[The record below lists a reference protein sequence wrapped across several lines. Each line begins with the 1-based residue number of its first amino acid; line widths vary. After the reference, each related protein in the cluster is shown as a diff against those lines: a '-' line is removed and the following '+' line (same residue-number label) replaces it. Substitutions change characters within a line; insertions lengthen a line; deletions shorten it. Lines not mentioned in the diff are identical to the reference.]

1 VKTRKVP
8 LASARGIAALGLVL
22 PAILALAL
30 FRYYPVASAAWHSLF
45 AWNGFTTGRFVGLAN
60 YRQLFRDPLM
70 GTATLNIVRYA
81 AIRVALNLAFPL
93 AAAVLVFHAGA
104 VRPRAGRAYQALL
117 TIPLAV
123 PLMVVLLLWKFIYSP
138 GDGLLNVVLRGV
150 GLDGLASDWLGGF
163 DTSLYAIAGL
173 GFPWVTGIGIA
184 GFGLLLCL
192 GGLQAIPAEL
202 FDAAAVDGVRPVG
215 RFLRLE
221 LPLVAGQL
229 RLIALLT
236 IINTLQSY
244 VPVMVLT
251 MGGPGTSTLVP
262 GLYLYQNAFSY
273 DRFGYACAIGMAMAA
288 LLATLAF
295 FQARAGRLAEAA

>member
-1 VKTRKVP
+1 
-8 LASARGIAALGLVL
+8 
-22 PAILALAL
+22 
-30 FRYYPVASAAWHSLF
+30 
-45 AWNGFTTGRFVGLAN
+45 
-60 YRQLFRDPLM
+60 M
-70 GTATLNIVRYA
+70 
-81 AIRVALNLAFPL
+81 
-93 AAAVLVFHAGA
+93 FHAGA

-138 GDGLLNVVLRGV
+138 GDGLLNTLLRAV
-150 GLDGLASDWLGGF
+150 GLGGLARDWLGGF

-184 GFGLLLCL
+184 GFGMLLLL

-202 FDAAAVDGVRPVG
+202 FDAAAVDGVRPIG

-236 IINTLQSY
+236 VINTLQGY
-244 VPVMVLT
+244 VPGDGAHHGRPRHLDDGTRPLPLPERIQLRPVRVCMRDRHDH
-251 MGGPGTSTLVP
+251 GRGARGPRLLP
-262 GLYLYQNAFSY
+262 
-273 DRFGYACAIGMAMAA
+273 DPAA
-288 LLATLAF
+288 
-295 FQARAGRLAEAA
+295 RLAEAA

>member
-1 VKTRKVP
+1 MTTRKVP
-8 LASARGIAALGLVL
+8 LASARGLSALGLVL
-22 PAILALAL
+22 PAIIALAL
-30 FRYYPVASAAWHSLF
+30 LRYYPVASAAWHSVF
-45 AWNGFTTGRFVGLAN
+45 AWNGFTAGRFVGLAN
-60 YRQLFRDPLM
+60 YRQLFRDPLV
-70 GTATLNIVRYA
+70 GTAALNIARYI

-93 AAAVLVFHAGA
+93 LAAVLVFHAGA

-138 GDGLLNVVLRGV
+138 GDGLLNAILRDL
-150 GLDGLASDWLGGF
+150 GLGGLARDWLGGF

-184 GFGLLLCL
+184 GFGMLLCL

-202 FDAAAVDGVRPVG
+202 FDAAAVDGVRPVA
-215 RFLRLE
+215 RFLHLE
-221 LPLVAGQL
+221 LPLVAGRL

-236 IINTLQSY
+236 VINTLQSY

-288 LLATLAF
+288 VLAVLAF